1 MEMFLIIVFLLSA
14 LAVVPAF
21 VASLYCSYAFNRYL
35 RHAHPDVWAKIAPA
49 SPRAQ
54 PSLSARN
61 VRFIT
66 QRTYR
71 SVPDAR
77 LGLLGDRCF
86 RLLYIAA
93 SVFLVLILSGLASSA
108 LSQAA

>member
-1 MEMFLIIVFLLSA
+1 MEMFLNIVFLLSA

-21 VASLYCSYAFNRYL
+21 MASLYCSYAFNRYL
-35 RHAHPDVWAKIAPA
+35 RQAHPDVWAKIAPA

-54 PSLSARN
+54 PSLSAPN
-61 VRFIT
+61 ARFIT

-71 SVPDAR
+71 SIPDAR
-77 LGLLGDRCF
+77 LSLLGDRCF
-86 RLLYIAA
+86 RFLYIAV